1 MVIRSNG
8 ARAATARAIM
18 CSPISAGPTKCRWN
32 MPPRC
37 CRSTTAVSRGTRIS
51 GNSSP
56 AAPSNGASPRRA
68 RRAITGCSGCS
79 ASPPTAIAS
88 RDIVQVLRE
97 KLSVRCSMRFAFA
110 AVVALMLPA
119 FGASAEDWPTRPIR
133 ALTTTS
139 AGGISDVF
147 MRALGEK
154 LRERLG
160 QPIVVENRPGGAQM
174 VGARACQDSAPDGY
188 TICIINADAMIY
200 NQFLFKSL
208 PFDPVN
214 GLQPVT
220 DLFDLIHMLVVNADL
235 KVKNADELIA
245 LSKAKPGTLSY
256 LTPGAPMVLY
266 METLKKER
274 GADWVRVPFKG
285 GGEAVNAI
293 LSGST
298 PIGLFGEGNVVGQIK
313 AGTMTPLVMMNNVRS
328 PNFPDVPLLK
338 DTGYNGA
345 PSRGWYGLFVPKET
359 PRPIVDRLAKEIAAI
374 VADPEFAEKQLKGR
388 SLVGATDTPDQFA
401 KLIVE
406 DRKVAEGVVKAAGME
421 PE

>member
-1 MVIRSNG
+1 M
-8 ARAATARAIM
+8 
-18 CSPISAGPTKCRWN
+18 
-32 MPPRC
+32 
-37 CRSTTAVSRGTRIS
+37 
-51 GNSSP
+51 
-56 AAPSNGASPRRA
+56 RR
-68 RRAITGCSGCS
+68 
-79 ASPPTAIAS
+79 
-88 RDIVQVLRE
+88 L
-97 KLSVRCSMRFAFA
+97 LFLA
-110 AVVALMLPA
+110 AVLALGYSR
-119 FGASAEDWPTRPIR
+119 GASAEDWPTRPIR

-174 VGARACQDSAPDGY
+174 VGARACQDAAPDGY
-188 TICIINADAMIY
+188 TICIVNADAMIY

-208 PFDPVN
+208 PFDPEN

-220 DLFDLIHMLVVNADL
+220 DLFDLIHMLVVNSDL
-235 KVKNADELIA
+235 KVKNVDELIA
-245 LSKAKPGTLSY
+245 LSKAKPGRLSY

-345 PSRGWYGLFVPKET
+345 PSRGWYGLFAPKDT
-359 PRPIVDRLAKEIAAI
+359 PRPIVDRLAKEIATI
-374 VADPEFAEKQLKGR
+374 VADPDFVEKQLKGR
-388 SLVGATDTPDQFA
+388 SLVGATDTPDEFA